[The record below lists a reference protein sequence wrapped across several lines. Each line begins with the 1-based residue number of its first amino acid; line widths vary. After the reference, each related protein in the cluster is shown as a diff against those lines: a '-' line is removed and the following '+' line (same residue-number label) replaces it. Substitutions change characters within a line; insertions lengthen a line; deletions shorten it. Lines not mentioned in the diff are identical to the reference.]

1 VQLKEEHMEVN
12 VSSTKLPPTSS
23 SDEPGPSNRGQ
34 HMGLGQL
41 TERKIFHQG
50 KKLPMVNDL
59 LLYTKYENKCC
70 TISTHL

>member
-1 VQLKEEHMEVN
+1 MQLKEEHMEVN

-23 SDEPGPSNRGQ
+23 SDEPGQ

-50 KKLPMVNDL
+50 KKLTMANDL
-59 LLYTKYENKCC
+59 SDPLCLRTMIN
-70 TISTHL
+70 TFSTE

>member
-12 VSSTKLPPTSS
+12 VSSTKLPPTSDD
-23 SDEPGPSNRGQ
+23 DEPGPSNRGQ

-50 KKLPMVNDL
+50 KKIA
-59 LLYTKYENKCC
+59 YGE
-70 TISTHL
+70 

>member
-1 VQLKEEHMEVN
+1 MQLKEEHMEVN

-50 KKLPMVNDL
+50 KKLPMANDL
-59 LLYTKYENKCC
+59 SDPLCLRTMIN
-70 TISTHL
+70 TFSTE